1 MIDDSDVKYIEDSE
15 EEDISGLDTS
25 EPVDDIFPSTNISTD
40 DILITEIKESRHQ
53 LSVLIKESANIAPDD
68 NAAASAIATA
78 PVSNMMVPPLDYK
91 PASCLDDDFEI
102 ARQNLIAL
110 TKAGPSIIE
119 DLVSLAK
126 SSEHPNAYKALTD
139 SLTVFSQL
147 NKDLLGLYEQKRNI
161 ENKGKTD
168 ATGGGSTTNNNV
180 FFGTTDEL
188 LDHLSNKGLLT
199 MGNAPTVIESSA
211 IEVKEE
217 DAK

>member
-1 MIDDSDVKYIEDSE
+1 MINQDEKYIEDSE

-25 EPVDDIFPSTNISTD
+25 DTITENSINAND
-40 DILITEIKESRHQ
+40 DILVTEIKESRHQ

-68 NAAASAIATA
+68 DAAASAIATA
-78 PVSNMMVPPLDYK
+78 PVSTMMVPPLDYK

-168 ATGGGSTTNNNV
+168 NTGGGSTTNNNV

-199 MGNAPTVIESSA
+199 MGNAPTVINSSV

>member
-1 MIDDSDVKYIEDSE
+1 MIEDNDEKYIEDTE

-25 EPVDDIFPSTNISTD
+25 EPLDNTQTTSNISTD
-40 DILITEIKESRHQ
+40 DILITEIKESKHQ
-53 LSVLIKESANIAPDD
+53 LATLIKESVNLAPDED
-68 NAAASAIATA
+68 ASGITVA
-78 PVSNMMVPPLDYK
+78 PVSTMLVPPLDYK
-91 PASCLDDDFEI
+91 PKSCLDDDFEI
-102 ARQNLIAL
+102 ARQNIIAL

-126 SSEHPNAYKALTD
+126 SSEHPNAYKALAD
-139 SLTVFSQL
+139 SLTIFSNL

-168 ATGGGSTTNNNV
+168 TTGGGSTTNNNV

-199 MGNAPTVIESSA
+199 MANTPNV